1 MCVANKLEKSMNKA
15 FIFIDEFGNSHL
27 NLSKDGTFSHFIYT
41 SIIINQ
47 NLISKARQVRS
58 DICQKFRLGSDIKSK
73 NIKVKDFDK
82 RLKILEY
89 LIDNLDFHIDVLI
102 IDKSRIDSIGL
113 NEKRTFYKYFQKT
126 FIRKYNDRFDSF
138 SIFADAVGTDF
149 RTELENFVTTNG
161 INRDLFNP
169 DRSFELTDDKT
180 GEKLVQLAD
189 FISGCLGKIFCLSH
203 SSSRA
208 KDIYDK
214 VHLRL
219 SVDYF
224 PYETSQSYYLV
235 NSNTQFDD
243 VIRQMNFQSVQKFL
257 EKENQN
263 KYEHTRLLEYL
274 QLQNQIDSL
283 RLVPTY
289 ELLAYLQ
296 KFYPNYTT
304 EKLRLL
310 VRDLRYD
317 GLLIISHS
325 GKTGYKL
332 ASSYQD
338 IHQNFNHF
346 LKYVIPMLQKVQ
358 AMNKS
363 LSANS
368 MNKINPIEKD
378 VNMKQLKDLLNA
390 L

>member
-1 MCVANKLEKSMNKA
+1 MNKA

-27 NLSKDGTFSHFIYT
+27 NLSKNGTFSHFIYT
-41 SIIINQ
+41 SIIVDE
-47 NLISKARQVRS
+47 NLIEKARTVRS
-58 DICQKFRLGSDIKSK
+58 DICQKFRLGPDIKSK
-73 NIKVKDFDK
+73 NIKGKDFDK
-82 RLKILEY
+82 RLQILEY
-89 LIDNLDFHIDVLI
+89 LIDNLDFHIDVLV
-102 IDKSRIDSIGL
+102 IDKARIDSLGL
-113 NEKRTFYKYFQKT
+113 LDKKTFYKYFQKT
-126 FIRKYNDRFDSF
+126 FVRKYNDRFDSF

-149 RTELENFVTTNG
+149 RTDLQNFVITNG
-161 INRDLFNP
+161 IDRDLFNP
-169 DRSFELTDDKT
+169 DRAFELTDDKT

-189 FISGCLGKIFCLSH
+189 FISGCLGKIFCISH
-203 SSSRA
+203 SSPRA
-208 KDIYDK
+208 KEIYDK
-214 VHLRL
+214 IHQRL

-224 PYETSQSYYLV
+224 PYETSQSYYLDT
-235 NSNTQFDD
+235 SKTEFDG
-243 VIRQMNFQSVQKFL
+243 VIRAMNFQSVYKYL
-257 EKENQN
+257 EKENHSR
-263 KYEHTRLLEYL
+263 YEHIRLLEYL

-283 RLVPTY
+283 RLVPSY

-325 GKTGYKL
+325 GKPGYKL

-338 IHQNFNHF
+338 INQNFNHF

-378 VNMKQLKDLLNA
+378 INMQQLKDLLNA

>member
-1 MCVANKLEKSMNKA
+1 MNKA
-15 FIFIDEFGNSHL
+15 YIFIDEFGNSHL
-27 NLSKDGTFSHFIYT
+27 DLSKSGTFSHFIYT
-41 SIIINQ
+41 SIIIDEK
-47 NLISKARQVRS
+47 LIEKARQVRS
-58 DICQKFRLGSDIKSK
+58 DICQKFRLGPDIKSK

-82 RLKILEY
+82 RLQILEY

-113 NEKRTFYKYFQKT
+113 LDKRTFYKYFQKT
-126 FIRKYNDRFDSF
+126 FVRKYNERFESF

-149 RTELENFVTTNG
+149 KSELQDFVIVNG
-161 INRDLFNP
+161 IDRDLFNP
-169 DRSFELTDDKT
+169 DRAFELTDDKT

-189 FISGCLGKIFCLSH
+189 FVSGCLGKIFCLSH
-203 SSSRA
+203 SSPRA
-208 KDIYDK
+208 KEIYDK
-214 VHLRL
+214 LHQRL

-224 PYETSQSYYLV
+224 PYETSQSFYLDT
-235 NSNTQFDD
+235 SNKAFDGI
-243 VIRQMNFQSVQKFL
+243 IRDMNFQSVYKYL
-257 EKENQN
+257 EKENNN
-263 KYEHTRLLEYL
+263 KYEHIRLLEYL

-283 RLVPTY
+283 RLVPTH

-296 KFYPNYTT
+296 KFYPNYTID
-304 EKLRLL
+304 KLRLL

-325 GKTGYKL
+325 GKPGYKL

-338 IHQNFNHF
+338 IYQNFNHF

-378 VNMKQLKDLLNA
+378 VNMQQLKDLLNA

>member
-1 MCVANKLEKSMNKA
+1 MNKA

-27 NLSKDGTFSHFIYT
+27 NLSKNGTFSHFIYT
-41 SIIINQ
+41 SIIVDE
-47 NLISKARQVRS
+47 NLIEKARQVRS
-58 DICQKFRLGSDIKSK
+58 DICKKFRLGPDIKSN
-73 NIKVKDFDK
+73 NIKGKDFDK
-82 RLKILEY
+82 RLQILEY
-89 LIDNLDFHIDVLI
+89 LIDNLDFHVDVLI
-102 IDKSRIDSIGL
+102 IDKSRVDSIGL
-113 NEKRTFYKYFQKT
+113 HDKKTFYKYFQKT
-126 FIRKYNDRFDSF
+126 FVRKYNNRFDSF

-149 RTELENFVTTNG
+149 RTELQSFVETNG
-161 INRDLFNP
+161 IDRDLFNP
-169 DRSFELTDDKT
+169 DRSFQLTNDKT

-189 FISGCLGKIFCLSH
+189 FVSGCLGKIFCISH
-203 SSSRA
+203 SSPRA
-208 KDIYDK
+208 KEIYDK
-214 VHLRL
+214 IHQRL

-224 PYETSQSYYLV
+224 PYETSQSYYL
-235 NSNTQFDD
+235 NTSRTEFDS
-243 VIRQMNFQSVQKFL
+243 VIREMNFQSVYKYL
-257 EKENQN
+257 EKENHN
-263 KYEHTRLLEYL
+263 KFEHNRLLEYL

-283 RLVPTY
+283 RLVPTH

-304 EKLRLL
+304 EKLRIL

-325 GKTGYKL
+325 GKPGYKL

-338 IHQNFNHF
+338 IYQNFNHF

-363 LSANS
+363 LSSNS
-368 MNKINPIEKD
+368 MNIVNPIEKD
-378 VNMKQLKDLLNA
+378 INMQQLKDLLNA

>member
-1 MCVANKLEKSMNKA
+1 MNKA

-27 NLSKDGTFSHFIYT
+27 NLSKNGTFSHFIYT
-41 SIIINQ
+41 SVIVDESFIE
-47 NLISKARQVRS
+47 KARQVRS
-58 DICQKFRLGSDIKSK
+58 EICQRFRLGPDIKSN

-82 RLKILEY
+82 RLQILEY
-89 LIDNLDFHIDVLI
+89 LIDNLDFHIDVLVV
-102 IDKSRIDSIGL
+102 DKSRIGSLGL
-113 NEKRTFYKYFQKT
+113 HDKRTFYKYFQKT
-126 FIRKYNDRFDSF
+126 FVRKYNDRFDRF

-149 RTELENFVTTNG
+149 RSELQNFVVTNG
-161 INRDLFNP
+161 IDRDLFNP
-169 DRSFELTDDKT
+169 DRAFELTDDKT

-189 FISGCLGKIFCLSH
+189 FVSGCLGKIFCISH
-203 SSSRA
+203 SSPRA
-208 KDIYDK
+208 KEIYERI
-214 VHLRL
+214 HQRL

-224 PYETSQSYYLV
+224 PYETSQNYYL
-235 NSNTQFDD
+235 NTSNTEFDS
-243 VIRQMNFQSVQKFL
+243 VIREMNFHSVHKYL
-257 EKENQN
+257 DKENHN
-263 KYEHTRLLEYL
+263 KQEHFRLLEYL

-283 RLVPTY
+283 RLVPTS
-289 ELLAYLQ
+289 EILAYLQ
-296 KFYPNYTT
+296 KFYPNYSI

-325 GKTGYKL
+325 GKPGYKL

-338 IHQNFNHF
+338 IYQNFNHF

-363 LSANS
+363 LSSNS

-378 VNMKQLKDLLNA
+378 KNMLQLKELLNA

>member
-1 MCVANKLEKSMNKA
+1 MNKA

-27 NLSKDGTFSHFIYT
+27 NLSKNGTFSHFIYT
-41 SIIINQ
+41 SIIVDE
-47 NLISKARQVRS
+47 NLVEKARQVRS
-58 DICQKFRLGSDIKSK
+58 DICKKFRLGPDIKSK
-73 NIKVKDFDK
+73 NIRAKDFDK
-82 RLKILEY
+82 RLQILQY
-89 LIDNLDFHIDVLI
+89 LIDNLDFHIDVLV
-102 IDKSRIDSIGL
+102 IDKSRIDSLGL
-113 NEKRTFYKYFQKT
+113 LDKRTFYKYFQKT
-126 FIRKYNDRFDSF
+126 FVRKYNDRFDSF

-149 RTELENFVTTNG
+149 RNELEKFVITNG
-161 INRDLFNP
+161 IDRDLFNP
-169 DRSFELTDDKT
+169 DRAFELTDDRT

-189 FISGCLGKIFCLSH
+189 FVSGSIGKIFCLSH

-208 KDIYDK
+208 KEVYDK
-214 VHLRL
+214 IHQRL

-224 PYETSQSYYLV
+224 PYETSQNYYLDS
-235 NSNTQFDD
+235 SNNEFDT
-243 VIRQMNFQSVQKFL
+243 VIRDMNFQSVQKYL
-257 EKENQN
+257 EKENHS
-263 KYEHTRLLEYL
+263 KYEHIRLLEYL

-296 KFYPNYTT
+296 KFYSNYTT
-304 EKLRLL
+304 EKLRML

-325 GKTGYKL
+325 GKPGYKL

-338 IHQNFNHF
+338 IYQNFNHF

-378 VNMKQLKDLLNA
+378 VNMQQLKGLLNA